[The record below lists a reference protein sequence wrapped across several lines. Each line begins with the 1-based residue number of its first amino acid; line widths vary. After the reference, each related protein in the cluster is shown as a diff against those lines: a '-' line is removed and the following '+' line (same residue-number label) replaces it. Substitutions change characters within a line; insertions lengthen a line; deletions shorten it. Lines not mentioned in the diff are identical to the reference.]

1 LAYAL
6 QSLVFQRKLFMMVG
20 VMNDQDF
27 PPVKINLTDD
37 SRPTNMY
44 YNYTMEAI

>member
-1 LAYAL
+1 
-6 QSLVFQRKLFMMVG
+6 MMVG
-20 VMNDQDF
+20 VMSDQDF
-27 PPVKINLTDD
+27 PRSSVKINLTDD